1 MNVVRLTLTAALAVT
16 LTGCSALSN
25 LTNPDGTAINPGPV
39 CVDTAN
45 GRFCY
50 MPTPVPGTAAVAPAP
65 VLNTPTPQL
74 AK

>member
-1 MNVVRLTLTAALAVT
+1 MNALKLLLIAALAVT
-16 LTGCSALSN
+16 LAGCSTLSN

-50 MPTPVPGTAAVAPAP
+50 TPTPVPGTAAVAPAP
-65 VLNTPTPQL
+65 VVQAVPQL

>member
-1 MNVVRLTLTAALAVT
+1 MNTLKLLLIAALAVT
-16 LTGCSALSN
+16 LAGCSALSN
-25 LTNPDGTAINPGPV
+25 ITNPDGTAINPGPV

-65 VLNTPTPQL
+65 VVPQL